1 MKPNVAVWAVGIAA
15 ATLATPA
22 RSQEPA
28 KAEAPKTRL
37 ETFLATKGSLV
48 VKDFYPIGSIRGLTL
63 EAVVL
68 LEPGKESQK
77 VRGLRAEITE
87 YGRIATTHSSFLDMD
102 ELAGLL
108 QAVDYMDKLLGEWR
122 GQKREAYTEVVFAT
136 KGDFRLGFYQKGDEQ
151 KVFASSGVVGKADF
165 YAEPKDLPRLREM
178 LVQASDKLKGL

>member
-1 MKPNVAVWAVGIAA
+1 MRRYTAVLVAGIAA

-22 RSQEPA
+22 ISQEQA

-37 ETFLATKGSLV
+37 EAFLATKGSLV

-63 EAVVL
+63 EALVL

-87 YGRIATTHSSFLDMD
+87 YGRLTNTHSSFLDMD

-122 GQKREAYTEVVFAT
+122 GQKRDAYTEVVFAT
-136 KGDFRLGFYQKGDEQ
+136 KGDFKLGFYQKGDEQ
-151 KVFASSGVVGKADF
+151 KIFASSGIVGKADF

-178 LVQASDKLKGL
+178 LVEASDKLKGL